1 MFGFGPGNCFK
12 TAKERCFVM
21 NEITANTT
29 TERNTNETV
38 AAVAAARR
46 ATILAENGIKSVKIS
61 TFSVR
66 FSSR

>member
-29 TERNTNETV
+29 TETNTNETV
-38 AAVAAARR
+38 SGGSGC
-46 ATILAENGIKSVKIS
+46 EESHHFGGKWN
-61 TFSVR
+61 
-66 FSSR
+66 